1 MSTENCNGWS
11 NSETWN
17 INLRFEQIFKYM
29 ANVNNYKSLEAM
41 AEAFENVVFELE
53 FDNLEASDFV
63 REIVDEYLN
72 RVDFEEIAKH
82 FFEEEKE
89 ETEEV

>member
-29 ANVNNYKSLEAM
+29 ANVNNYKSSEDM

-53 FDNLEASDFV
+53 LGNLKASDFV

-72 RVDFEEIAKH
+72 EVDFEEIAGH
-82 FFEEEKE
+82 FYE
-89 ETEEV
+89 ETEEEEEED